1 MESLQGFYISF
12 LAGPLAEKDVTGL
25 NGKSRKPDTFK
36 WEMHIFWKELT
47 KEGVDTASL
56 TIFKT
61 RLGDLWRGCFIWMQD
76 FVNVIGLKGYI

>member
-47 KEGVDTASL
+47 KEG
-56 TIFKT
+56 
-61 RLGDLWRGCFIWMQD
+61 
-76 FVNVIGLKGYI
+76 